1 MSKKKDENNMP
12 LREAFAIYLRA
23 IRLLGKNNP
32 VTFPIT
38 LAVCAWDA
46 LTPYV
51 GIYLSALILNELA
64 GDRDREVLVRIILI
78 ALVSAAIIALVGA
91 LLRRFKQIRCDSTRW
106 YEQNFILGDKSFSTD
121 FANIEEQENRDLYST
136 IMQNQ
141 NGGGWGLERVY
152 DTVENLLRALFGL
165 FGGIALTVSLF
176 TTPVPADG
184 GAYTMLNRPW
194 FLVFFLAVLLL
205 FSGISMKLSGVAY
218 QMFAA
223 HAGDHNL
230 GNRLFGFFGFL
241 GVNKTDAAA
250 DIRMYHT
257 EKISSKYMNDKT
269 SIFGSQGYFAKLSWT
284 KVGPLNAAAGAV
296 RMSMTGIIYLYVC
309 LKALGGAFG
318 IGSVTQ
324 YVASVASVFGSISK
338 LMELFVA
345 IRTEAAFL
353 KLDFEF
359 LDLPDKMYQGSL
371 TVEKRMDRD
380 YEIEFKD
387 VSFRYPG
394 SEVWALR
401 HVNMKFRIGERL
413 AVVGQ
418 NGSGKTTFIKLLTRL
433 YDPTEGEILLNGI
446 NIKKY
451 NYREYMAIFSVVFQD
466 FTLFPFKLGQ
476 NVGCGV
482 NYDRERAKQCLVDA
496 GFGDRLEE
504 LAQAASGGGQTDNF
518 NNSHS
523 GHDDSRAGR
532 HKDDFGNG
540 RGKRRGDSHGDGSG
554 DDRATDHVDGHADGA
569 GIGHADG
576 LDTYLYKNISP
587 DGIDISGG
595 EAQKIAIARTIM
607 KDAPFIVLDEPTA
620 ALDPLAEARVYENFN
635 SIISDKTA
643 VYISHRLS
651 SCRFCDEIAVF
662 DEGRVVQKGSHEELV
677 KDESGKYYELWTAQ
691 AQYYQSA

>member
-1 MSKKKDENNMP
+1 MP
-12 LREAFAIYLRA
+12 MREAISIYLRA
-23 IRLLGKNNP
+23 IRLLFKRNP
-32 VTFPIT
+32 ATFPTTI
-38 LAVCAWDA
+38 LVCAWEA

-64 GDRDREVLVRIILI
+64 GDRNREVLTRLVIIS
-78 ALVSAAIIALVGA
+78 LVSAAVIALVAA
-91 LLRRFKQIRCDSTRW
+91 LLRRWKQIRNDSIYCW
-106 YEQNFILGDKSFSTD
+106 YEQNFILGDKVFSTD

-141 NGGGWGLERVY
+141 NGGGWGFGRVY
-152 DTVENLLRALFGL
+152 ETLEDALRAMFSLL
-165 FGGIALTVSLF
+165 GGIAMTVTLF
-176 TTPVPADG
+176 TTPVPEDG
-184 GAYTMLNRPW
+184 GAYTMMNRPW
-194 FLVFFLAVLLL
+194 FLILFLVVLFILA
-205 FSGISMKLSGVAY
+205 GVSMLMTGRAF
-218 QMFAA
+218 QMFAD

-230 GNRLFGFFGFL
+230 ANRLFGFFGFL
-241 GVNKTDAAA
+241 AVNKTEAHE
-250 DIRMYHT
+250 DIRMYRM
-257 EKISSKYMNDKT
+257 EKISSKYMADKT
-269 SIFGSQGYFAKLSWT
+269 ASFASKGYFAKLSLK
-284 KVGPLNAAAGAV
+284 KVGPINALGGAL

-324 YVASVASVFGSISK
+324 YVASVANVFGSISK
-338 LMELFVA
+338 FMALFA
-345 IRTEAAFL
+345 GIRTEAAFL
-353 KLDFEF
+353 KLNFEF
-359 LDLPDKMYQGSL
+359 LDLPDQMYQGSL
-371 TVEKRMDRD
+371 TIEKRLDRD

-394 SEVWALR
+394 SENWALR

-451 NYREYMAIFSVVFQD
+451 NYREYMSIFSVVFQD
-466 FTLFPFKLGQ
+466 FVLFPFTLGE

-482 NYDRERAKQCLVDA
+482 DYDRERAKQCLEDA
-496 GFGDRLEE
+496 GFGERLAE
-504 LAQAASGGGQTDNF
+504 LAAVGAGEKMKECADTFSED
-518 NNSHS
+518 SHAEQEGS
-523 GHDDSRAGR
+523 
-532 HKDDFGNG
+532 G
-540 RGKRRGDSHGDGSG
+540 RGNRHAERKETGRGN
-554 DDRATDHVDGHADGA
+554 RYAEREATGRENKHAE
-569 GIGHADG
+569 HEVHSDG

-587 DGIDISGG
+587 DGIVISGG
-595 EAQKIAIARTIM
+595 EAQKIALARTIM

-662 DEGRVVQKGSHEELV
+662 DEGNVVQKGSHDELV
-677 KDESGKYYELWTAQ
+677 SDESGKYYQLWNAQ
-691 AQYYQSA
+691 AQYYTA